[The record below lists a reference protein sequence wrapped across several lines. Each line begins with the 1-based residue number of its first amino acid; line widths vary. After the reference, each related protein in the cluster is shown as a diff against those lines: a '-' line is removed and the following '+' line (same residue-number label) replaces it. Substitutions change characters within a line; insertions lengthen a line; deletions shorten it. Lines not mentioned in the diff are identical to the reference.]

1 MLLFLLP
8 CRCLNV
14 RATSHKPRCSDLAR
28 TSKVKANAWR
38 PLQYYI
44 GVRWQPW
51 AYGLKQCRA
60 ADGEHLHVVK
70 TRGTVAAVAHL
81 TDAAFKYGF
90 RGENAISRRRE
101 LHVSYPNWATCLGV
115 RLSRR
120 QAPLSARIDQTV
132 RRATH
137 TRRQHSSSGGGATY
151 LVAGNPRRKKARAA
165 PSFKHQRQKTRK
177 PAAFRRLLTLI
188 KLLQT

>member
-1 MLLFLLP
+1 MLFLLP

-38 PLQYYI
+38 PLQYFI

-132 RRATH
+132 RRAAH
-137 TRRQHSSSGGGATY
+137 TRRQHSTAAAVRPIWSPATR
-151 LVAGNPRRKKARAA
+151 GEK
-165 PSFKHQRQKTRK
+165 K
-177 PAAFRRLLTLI
+177 PARLWALNI
-188 KLLQT
+188 SVKRHEKVINVN